1 MRNKKGN
8 QLAPI
13 YPILGV
19 YTKVCFAY
27 LQVMQHFRKLH
38 MKKIFAL
45 FITLISLTT
54 FSQNSE
60 TVNLSKINFCEFS
73 IDDLKAQDPNVKQI
87 KLEEMDLC
95 SDAIVQDGRFEN
107 RIGYESKLYPGVIFQ
122 KYEAN
127 NTVIAKIHLTR
138 KFKGYLPDGNYIE
151 VENLKATDVLKKYDS
166 LNSWTSRGCSDYW
179 GIKKDDKLNFYV
191 KIDKSK
197 NPRYP
202 VDQKYYSEQLIEGID
217 IISDCYSYFE
227 KEKEKKK
234 EKQNPLYIVDEKEV
248 TEEFIRE
255 LKPEDVD
262 SINVLKDKSA
272 IEKYGEKGKNGV
284 IEIKLKKK

>member
-1 MRNKKGN
+1 
-8 QLAPI
+8 
-13 YPILGV
+13 
-19 YTKVCFAY
+19 
-27 LQVMQHFRKLH
+27 
-38 MKKIFAL
+38 MKKIFTL

-73 IDDLKAQDPNVKQI
+73 IDALKVQDPNVKQV

-107 RIGYESKLYPGVIFQ
+107 RIGYESKLFPGVIFQ
-122 KYEAN
+122 KYEASN
-127 NTVIAKIHLTR
+127 NVIAKIHLTR
-138 KFKGYLPDGNYIE
+138 EFKGYLPDGNYIE
-151 VENLKATDVLKKYDS
+151 VQKLKASDVLKKYDS

-202 VDQKYYSEQLIEGID
+202 VDQKHYSEQLIEGID
-217 IISDCYSYFE
+217 IISDCYSYLE
-227 KEKEKKK
+227 K
-234 EKQNPLYIVDEKEV
+234 EKQNPLYIVEEKEV

-262 SINVLKDKSA
+262 SITVLKDKSA
-272 IEKYGEKGKNGV
+272 IEKYGKNGKNGV